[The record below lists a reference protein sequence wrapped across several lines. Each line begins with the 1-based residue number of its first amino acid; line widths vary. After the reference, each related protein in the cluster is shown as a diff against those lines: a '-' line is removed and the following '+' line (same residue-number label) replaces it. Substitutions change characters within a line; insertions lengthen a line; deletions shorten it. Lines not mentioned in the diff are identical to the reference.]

1 MKFIA
6 KRLTLFKGVLVAA
19 AAMMLLAG
27 CASPQAPA
35 PTGLT
40 ATPIIEPAPTPSA
53 STPSIP
59 ATTPS
64 EATATP
70 AVPKPA
76 NHELILSSTTS
87 VRDSGLMDV
96 LIPMFEA
103 QTGYKVKPI
112 YNGSGQ
118 AIALAQAGGAD
129 VVIVHSPS
137 LELPFMASGAG
148 INRTLIAHNDYI
160 VLGTPS
166 DPAKIAGMA
175 SPGEAFKKLA
185 AAKSPFYSRGD
196 GSGTDTKEKS
206 IWKSASVNQT
216 GQPWYFEANLGM
228 GDLLRV
234 TSEKEAYTLSD
245 RATYLANKSTISLD
259 IMVQGDPTLLN
270 IYHVIE
276 VSPDKFGTSI
286 KINNAGARAFRR
298 FLIDPKTQEVIGK
311 FGVDKY
317 GQPLFFPDAGKTEAS
332 LGSY

>member
-1 MKFIA
+1 MKFIS
-6 KRLTLFKGVLVAA
+6 KRLALFKSILIVGAA
-19 AAMMLLAG
+19 LMLFAG
-27 CASPQAPA
+27 CSSPQAPA
-35 PTGLT
+35 PAAPPTPRVFPIPTRPLT
-40 ATPIIEPAPTPSA
+40 PVTPATPPV
-53 STPSIP
+53 
-59 ATTPS
+59 TTP
-64 EATATP
+64 TTP
-70 AVPKPA
+70 AVSKPA
-76 NHELILSSTTS
+76 NPELILSSTTS

-118 AIALAQAGGAD
+118 AIALAQQGGAD
-129 VVIVHSPS
+129 VVIVHSPN

-148 INRTLIAHNDYI
+148 QNRTLIAHNDYI
-160 VLGTPS
+160 ILGPPS
-166 DPAKIAGMA
+166 DPAKIAGMT
-175 SPGEAFKKLA
+175 SPAEAFKKIG
-185 AAKSPFYSRGD
+185 AAKIAFYSRGD
-196 GSGTDTKEKS
+196 GSGTDSKEKS

-234 TSEKEAYTLSD
+234 TSEKQGYTLSD

-259 IMVQGDPTLLN
+259 IMVQGDPILLN

-276 VSPDKFGTSI
+276 VNPGKFSGTNI
-286 KINNAGARAFRR
+286 KINHDGARAFVE
-298 FLIDPKTQEVIGK
+298 FITDPKTQEVIGE

>member
-1 MKFIA
+1 MS
-6 KRLTLFKGVLVAA
+6 KRLTLFKSILIAA
-19 AAMMLLAG
+19 AGLILLAG
-27 CASPQAPA
+27 CSSPQAPA
-35 PTGLT
+35 PTT
-40 ATPIIEPAPTPSA
+40 PAPANPPPDAYTR
-53 STPSIP
+53 P
-59 ATTPS
+59 ATTPP
-64 EATATP
+64 EVKPTTP
-70 AVPKPA
+70 AVPKPS
-76 NHELILSSTTS
+76 NPELILSSTTS
-87 VRDSGLMDV
+87 VRDTGLMDV
-96 LIPMFEA
+96 LLPMFEA

-166 DPAKIAGMA
+166 DPAKIAGLTSA
-175 SPGEAFKKLA
+175 AEAFKKIA

-311 FGVDKY
+311 FGLDKY
-317 GQPLFFPDAGKTEAS
+317 GQALFVPDAGKTEAS